1 MCFPSH
7 THTPTPSLS
16 YFTHPHILTHL
27 FQGSKHLV
35 VKWWHSV
42 DIWRHLVLLI
52 LLEYMC
58 HHGYWIPNF
67 WTAPDKIVRIKQVAI
82 MEMVC
87 VPWKLQC
94 NLQYLQFE
102 YSNKSV
108 TPILS
113 ILCPTTSTHSQGLQD
128 YQPVYHLDIYT
139 HNYMHA
145 YTKYYALCICIFT
158 HIICT

>member
-16 YFTHPHILTHL
+16 YSTHPHIPTHL

-35 VKWWHSV
+35 AMWWHSV
-42 DIWRHLVLLI
+42 DIWRHLVQLI
-52 LLEYMC
+52 LLEYIC
-58 HHGYWIPNF
+58 HHGNWIPNL

-94 NLQYLQFE
+94 NLQYLQLE

-108 TPILS
+108 TP

-128 YQPVYHLDIYT
+128 YKPVYHLDI
-139 HNYMHA
+139 
-145 YTKYYALCICIFT
+145 
-158 HIICT
+158 HIIICMHTQDIMPYAYA